1 MDLTAQIIEAI
12 TAWLGNL
19 AAQLL
24 GPALESAGQLLFA
37 TPAFDAIPEVAQI
50 WSIVRTVAN
59 GLFLM
64 MLTAAGV
71 LVMASGAFDS
81 RYSAKVLVPR
91 LVFAA
96 VAANASL
103 VICGALI
110 RLNNALVISFVGS
123 EPGADVMR
131 QLASTVLGGG
141 GGGVNPLVGILV
153 SLATAV
159 LAILLVVLYVARD
172 LVLLV
177 VTVLGPLA
185 LATYALPQTDEI
197 ARVWS
202 RVFCALLFVQVVQA
216 VLIAVAIQL
225 LRRTDWL
232 GGPVSELT
240 SGLVLLTLLYL
251 LFKLPF
257 AAYQLSF
264 RQPLSQSAPVRTV
277 MVTVRALARVVP

>member
-1 MDLTAQIIEAI
+1 
-12 TAWLGNL
+12 LGNL

-37 TPAFDAIPEVAQI
+37 TPAFDAIPEVAQT
-50 WSIVRTVAN
+50 WSVVRTVAD
-59 GLFLM
+59 GLFLIM
-64 MLTAAGV
+64 FSAAGI
-71 LVMASGAFDS
+71 LVMSSGTGDG
-81 RYSAKVLVPR
+81 RYTAKILVPR
-91 LVFAA
+91 VVFAA
-96 VAANASL
+96 IAANASL

-123 EPGADVMR
+123 EPGVDVMR
-131 QLASTVLGGG
+131 QVASMVLGGA
-141 GGGVNPLVGILV
+141 GVNPLVGILV
-153 SLATAV
+153 SLATAI

-177 VTVLGPLA
+177 ATVLGPLA

-197 ARVWS
+197 ARIWG
-202 RVFCALLFVQVVQA
+202 RVFCALLYVQVVQA
-216 VLIAVAIQL
+216 ILIGVAIQL
-225 LRRTDWL
+225 LHRTDWL

-240 SGLVLLTLLYL
+240 SGLVLLTLLYV

-257 AAYQLSF
+257 AAYHMSF

-277 MVTVRALARVVP
+277 VVTARALARALP

>member
-12 TAWLGNL
+12 TAWLGTL

-37 TPAFDAIPEVAQI
+37 TPALDAVPEVVQT
-50 WSIVRTVAN
+50 WSIVRTVTD
-59 GLFLM
+59 GLFLI
-64 MLTAAGV
+64 LITIAGI
-71 LVMASGAFDS
+71 LVMSSGAGDA
-81 RYSAKVLVPR
+81 RYTAKVLVPR
-91 LVFAA
+91 LLFAA
-96 VAANASL
+96 IAANASL
-103 VICGALI
+103 AICGALI
-110 RLNNALVISFVGS
+110 RLNNGLVTSFVGS
-123 EPGADVMR
+123 EPGSVVMG
-131 QLASTVLGGG
+131 QLASMVAGGSA
-141 GGGVNPLVGILV
+141 VNQLVGILV
-153 SLATAV
+153 GLATAI

-172 LVLLV
+172 LVLLLAA
-177 VTVLGPLA
+177 VLGPLA

-197 ARVWS
+197 ARTWG

-257 AAYQLSF
+257 AAYHWSF
-264 RQPLSQSAPVRTV
+264 RQPLSQRTPVR
-277 MVTVRALARVVP
+277 VTTRALAMVVR

>member
-131 QLASTVLGGG
+131 QLASMVLGG

>member
-19 AAQLL
+19 ATQLL

-37 TPAFDAIPEVAQI
+37 TPAFDAIPEVAQT
-50 WSIVRTVAN
+50 WSVVRTVAD

-64 MLTAAGV
+64 TFTAAGI
-71 LVMASGAFDS
+71 LVMSSGTSDG
-81 RYSAKVLVPR
+81 RYTAKILVPR

-96 VAANASL
+96 IAANASL
-103 VICGALI
+103 VVCGALI
-110 RLNNALVISFVGS
+110 RLNNALVISFVGP

-131 QLASTVLGGG
+131 QLASMVLGGA
-141 GGGVNPLVGILV
+141 GVNPLVGILV
-153 SLATAV
+153 SLATAI

-177 VTVLGPLA
+177 ATVLGPLA

-197 ARVWS
+197 ARVWG
-202 RVFCALLFVQVVQA
+202 RVFCALLYVQVVQA
-216 VLIAVAIQL
+216 ILIAVAIQL

-240 SGLVLLTLLYL
+240 SGLVFLTLLYL

-257 AAYQLSF
+257 VAYHMSF

-277 MVTVRALARVVP
+277 VVTARALARVVP